1 MQRTI
6 MITGCSSGIGAA
18 LARELH
24 RKGQQV
30 IATARRPETLA
41 PLAELGITTLPLDVN
56 DDQSIAAAMDRV
68 AESVGSLDM
77 LINNAGFSQ
86 VGVVLDLT
94 REDLRRQ
101 YETNVIAPVA
111 VTRAA
116 MPLLRAAVAQ
126 RGSATLVN
134 VGSIVGLFT
143 TPYAAAYCSSKAAVH
158 SISDALRME
167 LKPFGIEVV
176 MIQPGGVRSSFGD
189 HAEEGIRLPEDSLY
203 KGAEAGIRARAQ
215 AGQQNA
221 TPAEEFVVPVVE
233 KLLRDNPPAII
244 RGGANSVRLPLLKKL
259 LPLRLFDAQ
268 VSKVFGLDRFKPES
282 RGQPE

>member
-94 REDLRRQ
+94 RDDLRRQ